1 MLPLGCITDTMV
13 SELIAEIYARF
24 GRDSSSLFHFMLIG
38 AAQSHGLKSSKALL
52 NHKPS
57 V

>member
-1 MLPLGCITDTMV
+1 MV

-24 GRDSSSLFHFMLIG
+24 GRDSSSLFHFMLVG

-52 NHKPS
+52 NYKPS